1 MTEPGRPRFG
11 IERRERILDELRQ
24 HGSVS
29 VRDLA
34 AALDVTE
41 ITIRRD
47 IADLADRGLVT
58 RVHGGATLRS
68 TLDTTVGRLGDGS
81 HARYRLG
88 LVVPSLSYYW
98 PQIVNG
104 ARAAATAA
112 QAQLVLRGGSYDID
126 DQRRQIT
133 ALVETGGVHGLIAGP
148 ETAGTDGAALL
159 GWLDGLGIPVVLA
172 ERRAPSALALRRL
185 EWVTTDH
192 EFGGALAVHHLYRQG
207 HRRIGLA
214 VALNSPT
221 TEHLRRGWRRAHD
234 DLGLDAD
241 ASLDFTLED
250 PESETRDANLDA
262 LLDRTAATGTTAL
275 FVHSDPQAIML
286 EHRALDRGLRIPED
300 LAIVAYDDEIAENG
314 EPPIT
319 ALRPPKQHIGRLAV
333 ETLVARLDEGARRP
347 VQRVQVLPELMVRA
361 SSRPAEREGRPAGPP
376 AVPPAEGNG

>member
-47 IADLADRGLVT
+47 IGELADRGLVT

-68 TLDTTVGRLGDGS
+68 TLDTTVGRVADRS

-112 QAQLVLRGGSYDID
+112 QAQLVLRGGSYDLD
-126 DQRRQIT
+126 DQRRQIS
-133 ALVETGGVHGLIAGP
+133 ALVDSGGVHGLIAAP
-148 ETAGTDGAALL
+148 ETGGTDGAALL

-192 EFGGALAVHHLYRQG
+192 EFGAALAVHHLYGQG

-214 VALNSPT
+214 VARNSPT
-221 TEHLRRGWRRAHD
+221 SEHLRRGWNRALD
-234 DLGLDAD
+234 DLGLATAD
-241 ASLDFTLED
+241 ALDFTLD
-250 PESETRDANLDA
+250 DLESDTRDANLDA

-275 FVHSDPQAIML
+275 FVHSDPHAIML
-286 EHRALDRGLRIPED
+286 QHRAIDRDVRVPED

-333 ETLVARLDEGARRP
+333 EILVARLDEGGRRP

-361 SSRPAEREGRPAGPP
+361 SSRPAD
-376 AVPPAEGNG
+376 